1 MSQKIL
7 GIPFVIFGGLVLV
20 VAYLIVTDKGKGK
33 VRSGVGSIQM
43 PKVVSDNKLVFGIV
57 FGFAVCWWMNNNL
70 VEGGPGDEPAPQGA
84 ISGHEG
90 GGIDIDALTAQAT
103 RLRADSPPVDQFR
116 ERCLDE
122 TVSRSTEEKNLCIQ
136 LACCPDPPASGDPND
151 QREIGAG
158 RLSGAAATTC
168 TDVAQANTDPSSCSD
183 GTSGDRA
190 ACERAGGKWSDEF
203 VRVFGNVLIS
213 CGH

>member
-1 MSQKIL
+1 
-7 GIPFVIFGGLVLV
+7 
-20 VAYLIVTDKGKGK
+20 
-33 VRSGVGSIQM
+33 M

-57 FGFAVCWWMNNNL
+57 FGFAVCWLMNNNL
-70 VEGGPGDEPAPQGA
+70 VEGGPGDEPAPQGAISGHEGGGIDIDALTAQATRLRAPQGA